1 MSENRAELHLHTKLS
16 DDISVIDVN
25 EVIEKTEELG
35 ISAVAFTNFNNLQ
48 DFPKIEKLASK
59 SNLKIIYGVE
69 VAYEDDAKH
78 LQKLTLLCKNQ
89 DGVKAL
95 YRVISSMVGENGSG
109 LIDLEVLKQNRKN
122 LLVGS
127 CGYGG
132 ELFNKFNLK
141 KSQAEIEKLA
151 AFYDYFEIFPVRDDC
166 EKEINKK
173 IVALGEELG
182 VKVIA
187 SSNPH
192 YLEEKDAVC
201 REVIM
206 TAKGFALE
214 EDRNLKLFN
223 SDEMLDEF
231 SYLGEENA
239 KAVVIDN
246 PKKIADLIEDAKPL
260 ACGYFGIK
268 YENDTDD
275 LENLCCYALSQKYG
289 VFANEEVFERLGYE
303 LTLIEKNGFSSEY
316 LTAYKIAKFVADKGH
331 LVGNRGTAGSS
342 FVAFLLGITDINPL
356 PAHYYC
362 PNCNYFEKTDIA
374 DNGLD
379 LPDKTCP
386 NCGLPLNTDGHNI
399 PYESFMG
406 FKGDKM
412 PDFDLNVS
420 PEVRDSVL
428 EYLLENF
435 GKDKVAMAGVIP
447 TYLEY
452 QTQGAIAIY
461 ENKLGVKLSKDD
473 KQRITEKVKG
483 VKRGSGVHPAGFM
496 IIPADKE
503 FEDFTPLNNNWA
515 PIPST
520 HFEFHDLHDTILKF
534 DIIGVVMLEML
545 EKLSAKTGVSISD
558 INIKKPEIYSFF
570 ENGDTTG
577 IFEFENKFMRD
588 ILKNLKP
595 KTFNE
600 LVKISSLA
608 HGTNVWIDNGEYLV
622 EAGIPFGLL
631 PTSREDIMNDLIS
644 VGADKALA
652 FKMAEATRKG
662 MLSRGRVSEEDIL
675 KFKEAAKPLGD
686 WYFEFCSKVLY
697 MFPKAHAIAYVK
709 YSLIAAWFKKYY
721 PKEFYNTYIE
731 CYFGNKENLT
741 EDEREKYNR
750 ALEES
755 QKYNN

>member
-1 MSENRAELHLHTKLS
+1 MNTNRAELHLHTKLS
-16 DDISVIDVN
+16 DDVSVIGVS
-25 EVIEKTEELG
+25 EIFEKAEELG
-35 ISAVAFTNFNNLQ
+35 LSAVAFTNFNNIQ
-48 DFPKIEKLASK
+48 DFPEIGRLAEK
-59 SNLKIIYGVE
+59 SNVKIIYGVE
-69 VAYEDDAKH
+69 AAYEDDAKH

-89 DGVKAL
+89 DGIKEL
-95 YRVISSMVGENGSG
+95 YKVISSMVGENGSG
-109 LIDLEVLKQNRKN
+109 LIDLEVLKQNREN

-127 CGYGG
+127 CGYDG
-132 ELFNKFNLK
+132 ELFAKIMDA
-141 KSQAEIEKLA
+141 KSCDEIEKLA
-151 AFYDYFEIFPVRDDC
+151 AFYDYFEIFPARDDA

-173 IVALGEELG
+173 IVALSEELG
-182 VKVIA
+182 VTVIA

-206 TAKGFALE
+206 TAKGLALE

-231 SYLGEENA
+231 SYLGEETA

-246 PKKIADLIEDAKPL
+246 PKKIADLIEDAKLL
-260 ACGYFGIK
+260 AWGYFGIE

-289 VFANEEVFERLGYE
+289 VFANEEVLERLGNE
-303 LTLIEKNGFSSEY
+303 LTLIEKSGFSSEY
-316 LTAYKIAKFVADKGH
+316 LTAYGIAKFVTDKGH
-331 LVGNRGTAGSS
+331 LVGTRGTAGSS
-342 FVAFLLGITDINPL
+342 FVAFLVGITDVNPL

-374 DNGLD
+374 DNGFD
-379 LPDKTCP
+379 LPDRVCP

-420 PEVRDSVL
+420 PKSRDLVL
-428 EYLLENF
+428 EYLLKTF
-435 GKDKVAMAGVIP
+435 GKDKVAQAGVIP

-461 ENKLGVKLSKDD
+461 ENKTGVKLSKDD

-515 PIPST
+515 PISST

-534 DIIGVVMLEML
+534 DVIGVVMLEML

-558 INIKKPEIYSFF
+558 INIKDPEIYEFF
-570 ENGDTTG
+570 KNADTTG

-588 ILKNLKP
+588 ILKKLKP
-595 KTFNE
+595 QNFNE

-622 EAGIPFGLL
+622 TAGVPLSAL
-631 PTSREDIMNDLIS
+631 PASRDDIMSDLIS
-644 VGADKALA
+644 VGADKGIA

-662 MLSRGRVSEEDIL
+662 MFSRGRVSEEDIL

-709 YSLIAAWFKKYY
+709 YSLITAWFKKYY
-721 PKEFYNTYIE
+721 PKEFYQTYIE
-731 CYFGNKENLT
+731 CYYPNPQKLT

-750 ALEES
+750 ALEEC